1 MFITRPMTSKARSLA
16 VLTLER
22 KYRLLEAKEHRLL
35 KAGLIEEASAIKTV
49 KNIVLRQLQNN
60 K

>member
-1 MFITRPMTSKARSLA
+1 MFTTRPMRSTNKSLE

-35 KAGLIEEASAIKTV
+35 RAGLIEDAIAIQTV
-49 KNIVLRQLQNN
+49 KNIVLRQLDNA